1 MLECLIIGDSIA
13 QGAAAALRAALFDRC
28 AIVAEQGISSSRV
41 ARIIPA
47 EAFNTAAISAG
58 SNDADSPALP
68 DRLAQLRA
76 GVSARYVL
84 WIMPYHRRAAQIV
97 RATAARYGDNVID
110 LAELPTRDHLHPAS
124 YQGLGVALARGGY
137 AGQPRYSSAS
147 ARAAPN
153 PASAANPSPNVF
165 RR

>member
-28 AIVAEQGISSSRV
+28 AIVARQGISSQEV
-41 ARIIPA
+41 ARIIPP

-58 SNDADSPALP
+58 SNDAEAPALAA
-68 DRLAQLRA
+68 RLDQLRA
-76 GVSARYVL
+76 RISARYIV

-110 LAELPTRDHLHPAS
+110 LAELPTRDRLHPVS
-124 YQGLGVALARGGY
+124 YQGLGVALANGGY
-137 AGQPRYSSAS
+137 AGQ
-147 ARAAPN
+147 
-153 PASAANPSPNVF
+153 